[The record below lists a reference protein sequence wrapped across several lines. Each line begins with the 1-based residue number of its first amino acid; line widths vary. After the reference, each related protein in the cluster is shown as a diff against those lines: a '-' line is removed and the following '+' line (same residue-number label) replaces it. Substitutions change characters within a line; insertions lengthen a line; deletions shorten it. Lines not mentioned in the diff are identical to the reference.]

1 VEFVAD
7 SRQPNGRL
15 VRLTDRV
22 PRVVALVQRRRETD
36 VEVLEHEDHDAP
48 AVPHQAG
55 AWVTLHQGDPVL
67 AAGVREI
74 DRCQDPLD
82 LEPQGTSVALV
93 LEKDGLREWWLLAEQ
108 PGGVG
113 SVVGTAVSTP
123 AGSRFASFER
133 WLDFQVALAHGEQP
147 GPAVTFSASGEL
159 QVTGPNATL
168 LAQRTGIDLG
178 TAFAGP
184 AERTAVA
191 KVQHEGVVWYVLAR
205 EVGGVPEYLPTIS
218 DATTIDEYLVEALTY
233 RWATVAT
240 VATVATT

>member
-1 VEFVAD
+1 VELVLD
-7 SRQPNGRL
+7 PRQPKRRL
-15 VRLTDRV
+15 VRLSDRV
-22 PRVVALVQRRRETD
+22 PLVVALVGDWRETD
-36 VEVLEHEDHDAP
+36 VEVLEHETV

-55 AWVTLHQGDPVL
+55 AWVALHQGDPVL
-67 AAGVREI
+67 AVGVREV

-93 LEKDGLREWWLLAEQ
+93 LERDGLREWWLLAEQ
-108 PGGVG
+108 TGGVG
-113 SVVGTAVSTP
+113 SVVSTP

-147 GPAVTFSASGEL
+147 GPAVTFAESGEL

-178 TAFAGP
+178 PAFAGP
-184 AERTAVA
+184 TDRTAVA

-205 EVGGVPEYLPTIS
+205 EVGGVREYLPTIS

-233 RWATVAT
+233 RWTAV
-240 VATVATT
+240 VTT

>member
-1 VEFVAD
+1 M
-7 SRQPNGRL
+7 
-15 VRLTDRV
+15 
-22 PRVVALVQRRRETD
+22 
-36 VEVLEHEDHDAP
+36 EVLEHQAV
-48 AVPHQAG
+48 AVPHQSG

-93 LEKDGLREWWLLAEQ
+93 LEREGLREWWLLAEQ
-108 PGGVG
+108 PGGAGTVLG
-113 SVVGTAVSTP
+113 SVVSTP

-133 WLDFQVALAHGEQP
+133 WLDFQVAVAHGEQP
-147 GPAVTFSASGEL
+147 GPAVTFAETGEL
-159 QVTGPNATL
+159 HVTGPNATL

-178 TAFAGP
+178 PGFAGP
-184 AERTAVA
+184 ADRTAVA

-218 DATTIDEYLVEALTY
+218 DATTLDEYLAEALTY
-233 RWATVAT
+233 RWAA
-240 VATVATT
+240 VATT